1 MDNSIKPTTSKIESI
16 DGIRGLCA
24 LAVVLSHTF
33 YLHNARIDLLGFK
46 LISAVVCAHGI
57 SSVLIFFML
66 SGLCIHLPV
75 ASGKKLNIGS
85 FFVRRGIR
93 ILPTFIATYCLITYL
108 KMSIK
113 TVDFDAPTWS
123 LWVEIIYYTIYPMLY
138 FISSKITTQRLL
150 LISIVISISATCLLG
165 FPRNFHG
172 GNNIFYNAM
181 MGLAYWV
188 AGMLLAEI
196 LTTQKE
202 LKLPKILLKIELWKL
217 RTLLIAIDVSIFSL
231 YYLFKLPYTISFAIV
246 SPLLFLYVCREIRE
260 TKFNDF
266 LTHVGIFSYSLYLFH
281 QPIMQ
286 LLNYIDPEFSSS
298 ISALVFVVFI
308 CYITY
313 LLIEK
318 PSIAI
323 IQRLKNHQISNRPST

>member
-1 MDNSIKPTTSKIESI
+1 MDDSIKQTTSKIESI

-46 LISAVVCAHGI
+46 LITAVICAHGI

-93 ILPTFIATYCLITYL
+93 ILPTFIATYCLISYL
-108 KMSIK
+108 KLNIK

-123 LWVEIIYYTIYPMLY
+123 LWVEMIYYAAYPMLY
-138 FISSKITTQRLL
+138 FISSKITTQKLL
-150 LISIVISISATCLLG
+150 AISIAISIAATCLLG

-172 GNNIFYNAM
+172 GNNIFQNAM

-196 LTTQKE
+196 LTKQQE
-202 LKLPKILLKIELWKL
+202 LKFPKFLLEIELWKL
-217 RTLLIAIDVSIFSL
+217 RALLILLDVAIFSF
-231 YYLFKLPYTISFAIV
+231 YYLFKLPYTVSFAII

-260 TKFNDF
+260 TRFNVL
-266 LTHVGIFSYSLYLFH
+266 LTHIGIFSYSLYLFH
-281 QPIMQ
+281 QPLMQ
-286 LLNYIDPEFSSS
+286 LLNYIDPEFSSG
-298 ISALVFVVFI
+298 ISALIFVIAI
-308 CYITY
+308 CYIPY